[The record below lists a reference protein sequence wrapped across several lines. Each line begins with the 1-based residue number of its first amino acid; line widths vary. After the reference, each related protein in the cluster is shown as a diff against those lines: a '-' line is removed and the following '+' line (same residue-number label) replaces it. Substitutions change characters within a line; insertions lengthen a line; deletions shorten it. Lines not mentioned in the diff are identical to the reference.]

1 MGISSVLAVFAL
13 LSLAPTPAQAGLFKK
28 IKKTAKKTTSTV
40 LHEAE
45 DIAERWVVSSASLPS
60 FPPTVPYSSAAL
72 CSTGSLG
79 LVPAVQPGLQ
89 ARSLRNWQRSVQL
102 KTRLTGTCAVW
113 LPNVGVAAGSRTF
126 LPQARFQIE
135 ETTGKVRPQ
144 LRVPLSDVTTTQIEV
159 LSVFPVVLQPEAA
172 Q

>member
-1 MGISSVLAVFAL
+1 MLAITGGFAV
-13 LSLAPTPAQAGLFKK
+13 AV
-28 IKKTAKKTTSTV
+28 IRV
-40 LHEAE
+40 AE
-45 DIAERWVVSSASLPS
+45 
-60 FPPTVPYSSAAL
+60 
-72 CSTGSLG
+72 SLG
-79 LVPAVQPGLQ
+79 RASFDDAAELAVQPGLQ

-102 KTRLTGTCAVW
+102 KIRLTGTCAVW

-126 LPQARFQIE
+126 LPQARFQLE

-159 LSVFPVVLQPEAA
+159 LSVLTVVLGPEAA

>member
-1 MGISSVLAVFAL
+1 MPPFARPGPSGWFPGFFAL
-13 LSLAPTPAQAGLFKK
+13 T
-28 IKKTAKKTTSTV
+28 
-40 LHEAE
+40 
-45 DIAERWVVSSASLPS
+45 
-60 FPPTVPYSSAAL
+60 AAL
-72 CSTGSLG
+72 RLLRAPWSLG
-79 LVPAVQPGLQ
+79 FSLRFQVPVPSGDVQISQVPRLETPGLRPCVEPAVQPGLQ

-126 LPQARFQIE
+126 LPQARFQLE